1 MQRPGGCASAASV
14 GRRHLWH
21 GWMLGTMQRNQ
32 ILASSPEHTRAC
44 WTDANTCT
52 KSEAMTNHD
61 FYHFGRLL
69 PAPATPSEAMAED
82 PKSETGKRGGLD
94 AYLSAG
100 CRIETPTCPRAVAR
114 APAARY
120 AGLILK
126 ELDRRLGAGCRHR
139 CFATRH
145 GPVADWL
152 LLRAAICCGAWVI
165 IMHAHRHAA
174 RHKQF
179 RHRDSNPGRSGEGR
193 VS

>member
-1 MQRPGGCASAASV
+1 MGVACRRTFESPGMMMQRPGGCASAASV

-100 CRIETPTCPRAVAR
+100 CRIDA
-114 APAARY
+114 Y
-120 AGLILK
+120 LS
-126 ELDRRLGAGCRHR
+126 AGCRKGA
-139 CFATRH
+139 CCS
-145 GPVADWL
+145 L
-152 LLRAAICCGAWVI
+152 CRA
-165 IMHAHRHAA
+165 
-174 RHKQF
+174 
-179 RHRDSNPGRSGEGR
+179 NPQRIGSTLGGWMPA
-193 VS
+193 